1 MADEEQSKPASEA
14 PTAPV
19 TPAAPEASSSTL
31 PEASTSP
38 APNVTPGAS
47 ATPAAP
53 AEPKAPKAAKPK
65 APKKEGAP
73 AGDGA
78 KTSLSL
84 DSGATERPK
93 IIKAK
98 GSKNVGSGIAHVLAT
113 FNNTIVSITDLSGNV
128 IGWSSAGK
136 AGFRG
141 SRKSTAYAAQ
151 LVAQDACRQAMGHG
165 LKEVEVLVKG
175 PGAGRESA
183 VRAMQAIGLDI
194 SVIRDVTPVPHN
206 GCRPPKQRRV

>member
-1 MADEEQSKPASEA
+1 MPEQK
-14 PTAPV
+14 
-19 TPAAPEASSSTL
+19 
-31 PEASTSP
+31 
-38 APNVTPGAS
+38 
-47 ATPAAP
+47 ATPATPGPEEKKEAQSTGPAVQAATGATSATSAP
-53 AEPKAPKAAKPK
+53 AEPAKPARTARSK
-65 APKKEGAP
+65 TKKETGP
-73 AGDGA
+73 ASAEPA
-78 KTSLSL
+78 KATLSL
-84 DSGATERPK
+84 DPAEADRPK
-93 IIKAK
+93 IVKAK
-98 GSKNVGSGIAHVLAT
+98 GSKNVNAGVAHILAT
-113 FNNTIVSITDLSGNV
+113 FNNTIVSISDLNGNV

-136 AGFRG
+136 VGFKG

-183 VRAMQAIGLDI
+183 VRAIQAIGLDI